1 MIPQNL
7 AERDAL
13 IESNIKLAYWAA
25 GKAAKKFTQFDRD
38 ELQSMALLSLVSA
51 AASFNPERGT
61 KFATLYTT
69 IYRNE
74 ILKNLRKKH
83 FLTIPLSTIISDED
97 DSICLMDVL
106 KSTDDTEK
114 SVITRLILRQAIEAI
129 ETLGPRE
136 RECIRLLL
144 QGHTQRERAKRMH
157 TSQSYVGRVTKAAQK
172 KLADHVNGIPKPKRA
187 RKAKTKE
194 VTTCES

>member
-25 GKAAKKFTQFDRD
+25 GKAAKQFTRFDRD
-38 ELQSMALLSLVSA
+38 ELVSIALLALIKTA
-51 AASFNPERGT
+51 AAFDSAREI
-61 KFATLYTT
+61 KFAAFYATV
-69 IYRNE
+69 YRNE
-74 ILKNLRKKH
+74 ILMNMRKKH
-83 FLTIPLSTIISDED
+83 PQTIPLDTPIGGED
-97 DSICLMDVL
+97 DSMRLMDVL
-106 KSTDDTEK
+106 KGPDDTEN
-114 SVITRLILRQAIEAI
+114 SAITNVILRQAIEAI

-157 TSQSYVGRVTKAAQK
+157 TSQSYVCRVTKAAQK